1 MNELKNIM
9 LLGVALMMSACATL
23 RPHESIE
30 RKHYEAG
37 EADIGYS
44 QVLKVGKVLYVSGVV
59 STAPT
64 LAEQLKEEYG
74 FIRTILHD
82 YGVGTDAIVKETIYT
97 LDMAALK
104 QAIPVRK
111 AFFPNNVYPSASWVQ
126 VNALY
131 DPAIRLEIEVE
142 AHLP

>member
-1 MNELKNIM
+1 MTELKNIM

-37 EADIGYS
+37 EVDIGYS

-64 LAEQLKEEYG
+64 LAEQLKEEYS

-82 YGVGTDAIVKETIYT
+82 YRVGTDAIVKETIYT